1 MFFKVSPFFD
11 PNLQPPLK
19 VMKTTLRKCVLLT
32 VTSLSFSGWALA
44 TTITFPDQATLD
56 AAFPTV
62 NSSGMTAGPT
72 ATSGTAVLLAGDLS
86 LLNANRQGMLSI
98 YSGTS
103 YSSGLDFITTGGLKL
118 TFNDA
123 VFGTPRGTTWGKL
136 GVVSGTGGAMSAADG
151 VYLTF
156 NRAGSADN
164 NSVVLSQSL
173 NGTESTLATLITGN
187 VGGMYNSDTITLTL
201 TATTWNIS
209 LVLANSSTYNAN
221 GSFGT
226 AWTTGS
232 TSWGS
237 NTYLGLEAYQQN
249 TTADGNTRYG
259 QLTVGSIDFQTIP
272 EPAIAGL
279 LLGAAGVLLGY
290 QRRRKA

>member
-1 MFFKVSPFFD
+1 MLSKVSQPFHS
-11 PNLQPPLK
+11 NLPLK
-19 VMKTTLRKCVLLT
+19 TMKSTLAKYALVT
-32 VTSLSFSGWALA
+32 MTSLSFSGWAMAA
-44 TTITFPDQATLD
+44 TISFPDQATLD

-62 NSSGMTAGPT
+62 NSSGMTDGPT

-86 LLNANRQGMLSI
+86 LLNVNRQGMLSI

-103 YSSGLDFITTGGLKL
+103 YSSGLDFITTGGLEL

-136 GVVSGTGGAMSAADG
+136 GVVSGTTGAMSAADG

-156 NRAGSADN
+156 NRASSSSN
-164 NSVVLSQSL
+164 NSVVLSQSV
-173 NGTESTLATLITGN
+173 NGTESTLATLISGN
-187 VGGMYNSDTITLTL
+187 VGGMFNSDTITLTL
-201 TATTWNIS
+201 TATTWNVS
-209 LVLANSSTYNAN
+209 LVLASSNTYNAS

-226 AWTTGS
+226 AWTTNPA
-232 TSWGS
+232 SWGT

-249 TTADGNTRYG
+249 TTADANTRYG
-259 QLTVGSIDFQTIP
+259 QLSVGSIDFQTIP

-279 LLGAAGVLLGY
+279 LLGAAGLLLGY

>member
-1 MFFKVSPFFD
+1 MLSKVSQPFHS
-11 PNLQPPLK
+11 NLPLK
-19 VMKTTLRKCVLLT
+19 TMKSTLAKYALVT
-32 VTSLSFSGWALA
+32 MTSLSFSGWAMAA
-44 TTITFPDQATLD
+44 TISFPDQATLD

-62 NSSGMTAGPT
+62 NSSGMTDGPT

-86 LLNANRQGMLSI
+86 LLNVNRQGMLSI

-103 YSSGLDFITTGGLKL
+103 YSSGLDFITTGGLEL

-136 GVVSGTGGAMSAADG
+136 GVVSGTTGAMSAADG

-156 NRAGSADN
+156 NRASSSSN
-164 NSVVLSQSL
+164 NSVVLSQSV
-173 NGTESTLATLITGN
+173 NGTESTLATLISGS
-187 VGGMYNSDTITLTL
+187 VGGMFNSDTITLTL
-201 TATTWNIS
+201 TATTWNVS
-209 LVLANSSTYNAN
+209 LVLANSNTYNAS

-226 AWTTGS
+226 AWTTNPA
-232 TSWGS
+232 SWGT

-249 TTADGNTRYG
+249 TTADANTRYG
-259 QLTVGSIDFQTIP
+259 QLSVGSIDFQTIP

-279 LLGAAGVLLGY
+279 LLGAAGLLLGY